1 MNSEKGEKVL
11 VNFQIQD
18 NAGGTVRFSKKDMK
32 IMKAKPGDLVYLS
45 DSRRWLGGL
54 KSIHSIYGEP
64 HDQEGI
70 VYIDKDQNLSG
81 RFDEKFKLEAEKEF

>member
-1 MNSEKGEKVL
+1 MSPNINNGLAFFIFLNPSGL
-11 VNFQIQD
+11 S
-18 NAGGTVRFSKKDMK
+18 VRFSKKDMK